1 MRNRKTARRC
11 LGWVVL
17 FFVGFFLQIPANFG
31 VQKDQDDELRVN
43 LSEAEQDWVQK
54 HPVVHGGVDPQWPP
68 FSTIDSQGRISGIDA
83 EIVKLVARRTGL
95 NLQLVPTADWSET
108 LNKAS
113 LGELDFVAGLARTE
127 RRERLLGL
135 QFTEVY
141 CRFPTAIVTRKDTPF
156 LTSLHRLETSRV
168 AVPRDY
174 ATTEELQKR
183 HPEIPLVLT
192 QSEEES
198 MLMVASGKTDATVLN
213 LASASYVVHMR
224 GLSNLKISGFSNVE
238 FFLAFAVRRGAP
250 ELHSILEKGL
260 ATIHP
265 MEKEAIYANYILPET
280 RRALAWRTWRNW
292 AIYSA
297 LIGLT
302 AVAVVLLWNR
312 KLAKEIRRRK
322 SAEAALLQTQD
333 RLQEHAWELDRQ
345 ATEMRTLNEKL
356 ITANQD
362 LESFSYSVSHDL
374 KAPIRHVLNFSELLE
389 FHAGSSLD
397 AEARGY
403 LGTVRDEAQRG
414 SQLIDALLG
423 FAKIGNAQLKLE
435 PVNIEELTR
444 KVVRIAKL
452 ETQDREILWEIHPLP
467 VVNGDKVLL
476 EQVLANL
483 VGNAVKFT
491 RKRNP
496 ARIEIGVLPKETEA
510 GEVVFY
516 VKDNGAGFDMDHTGG
531 LFKTFHRLHSQ
542 QEYPG
547 SGIGLA
553 IVSRIIAKHGG
564 RVWAQSEVDKGATF
578 CFSLVGREGREA
590 GVETT
595 PKVQPACA
603 GLSD

>member
-1 MRNRKTARRC
+1 
-11 LGWVVL
+11 
-17 FFVGFFLQIPANFG
+17 
-31 VQKDQDDELRVN
+31 
-43 LSEAEQDWVQK
+43 
-54 HPVVHGGVDPQWPP
+54 
-68 FSTIDSQGRISGIDA
+68 
-83 EIVKLVARRTGL
+83 
-95 NLQLVPTADWSET
+95 
-108 LNKAS
+108 
-113 LGELDFVAGLARTE
+113 
-127 RRERLLGL
+127 
-135 QFTEVY
+135 
-141 CRFPTAIVTRKDTPF
+141 
-156 LTSLHRLETSRV
+156 
-168 AVPRDY
+168 
-174 ATTEELQKR
+174 
-183 HPEIPLVLT
+183 
-192 QSEEES
+192 
-198 MLMVASGKTDATVLN
+198 
-213 LASASYVVHMR
+213 
-224 GLSNLKISGFSNVE
+224 
-238 FFLAFAVRRGAP
+238 
-250 ELHSILEKGL
+250 
-260 ATIHP
+260 
-265 MEKEAIYANYILPET
+265 
-280 RRALAWRTWRNW
+280 
-292 AIYSA
+292 
-297 LIGLT
+297 
-302 AVAVVLLWNR
+302 
-312 KLAKEIRRRK
+312 
-322 SAEAALLQTQD
+322 
-333 RLQEHAWELDRQ
+333 
-345 ATEMRTLNEKL
+345 
-356 ITANQD
+356 
-362 LESFSYSVSHDL
+362 
-374 KAPIRHVLNFSELLE
+374 
-389 FHAGSSLD
+389 
-397 AEARGY
+397 
-403 LGTVRDEAQRG
+403 
-414 SQLIDALLG
+414 LIDALLG